1 MALGGPLVGRLPVL
15 DFPDDFGQPAHAFV
29 LIHPKVQLDFD
40 GRADLG

>member
-15 DFPDDFGQPAHAFV
+15 DLPERVGQPAHAFV
-29 LIHPKVQLDFD
+29 LIDPAVQLDFD